1 MLITT
6 LLDEQESSVQS
17 EDKRTKAVQVWSWR
31 NMYLPRPGKWPS
43 QYLYLKI
50 NNGVPARKNPREQDL
65 KDVTSN
71 DASFSKK
78 GINVY
83 DHAP

>member
-1 MLITT
+1 
-6 LLDEQESSVQS
+6 
-17 EDKRTKAVQVWSWR
+17 
-31 NMYLPRPGKWPS
+31 MYLPRPGKWPS

-50 NNGVPARKNPREQDL
+50 NNGVPARKNPKEQYL